1 MKIGDKVRFLNE
13 VGGGTVTGFQGKDI
27 VVVRDGNG
35 FDIPMLARECIVI
48 ETDDYNIARPATKP
62 APAPQARK
70 PQPLSQPTD
79 AAASPHAASS
89 IGEKAAAQGLE
100 EEKPITFKPRPQQRR
115 GGDTLN
121 IHLGFVKLE
130 TEEETETAYEV
141 YLINDSNY
149 DFRFGIWSHENG
161 ACTLLH
167 EELAEANT
175 KIFLCETSRAGLAAW
190 ERITLQG
197 YAFKERMAFLSK
209 PAVSASLRIEG
220 AKFFKPGAFKPGL
233 FFNEPALVFDA
244 VRDDKPVNEA
254 YASAEQ
260 VKAALLHEA
269 TEPTRKPAHPR
280 PGKPDK
286 NALLEIDLHASELLE
301 TTAGMQARDILE
313 YQLGVFRRTMDE
325 HLREKGR
332 KIVFIHGKGDG
343 VLRAAIL
350 KELRAAYKSC
360 TWQDASFRE
369 YGFGATMV
377 CIH

>member
-48 ETDDYNIARPATKP
+48 ETDDYNIARPAAKP

-79 AAASPHAASS
+79 AAAPPHATSG
-89 IGEKAAAQGLE
+89 IGEKAAAQSLE

-121 IHLGFVKLE
+121 IHLGFVKME
-130 TEEETETAYEV
+130 TEEEAETAYEV

-197 YAFKERMAFLSK
+197 YAFKERMTFLPK

-220 AKFFKPGAFKPGL
+220 AKFFRPGAFKPGL

-260 VKAALLHEA
+260 VKAALLREA
-269 TEPTRKPAHPR
+269 TEPARKPAHPR

-286 NALLEIDLHASELLE
+286 NALVEIDLHASELLE

-313 YQLGVFRRTMDE
+313 YQLSVFRRTMDE
-325 HLREKGR
+325 HIREKGR

>member
-48 ETDDYNIARPATKP
+48 ETDDYNIARPAAKP

-79 AAASPHAASS
+79 AAAPPHATSG
-89 IGEKAAAQGLE
+89 IGEKAAAQSLE

-121 IHLGFVKLE
+121 IHLGFVKME
-130 TEEETETAYEV
+130 TEEEAETAYEV

-197 YAFKERMAFLSK
+197 YAFKERMAFLPK

-220 AKFFKPGAFKPGL
+220 AKFFRPRAFKPGL

-260 VKAALLHEA
+260 VKAALLREA
-269 TEPTRKPAHPR
+269 TEPARKPAHPR

-286 NALLEIDLHASELLE
+286 NALVEIDLHASELLE

-313 YQLGVFRRTMDE
+313 YQLSVFRRTMDE
-325 HLREKGR
+325 HIREKGR